1 MGRRSK
7 KKAAY
12 RSAAQQAAGRPA
24 NPVPLW
30 RSSAWKLG
38 VAGIGMLLVGDLI
51 ALLVLSSSS
60 EELSKET
67 GKVAPGFELRT
78 IGGERFTLAEQR
90 GSVVVLEF
98 LEPGCPSCTVDVA
111 GLSEIAAGGEVGAAV
126 LIADVGGLG
135 PGSLRDYY
143 HGQLGASA
151 RAQDRPGLRLQ
162 GRPGVRGH
170 RAGRDGGH
178 RPRGPGELEGDLEWR
193 PGEHPRADRG
203 GRRVSEAA
211 IFAFGAGVVATV
223 NPCGFAMLPSFLA
236 FYLGD
241 GEGAAAE
248 RGLLARWGGGF
259 AVGLVLSAA
268 FASVFVV
275 AGVVVSIG
283 IRELLDVVPWV
294 AAAIGAILLA
304 LGVAMLAGRHV
315 GLTAAD
321 RVRVDRGAS
330 HGYRRVALFGIGYAL
345 ASLSCTL
352 AVFLIVAGQASTVG
366 DPLGM
371 AAVFAAFAAGAAT
384 VLVAV
389 CLSAALARGALVRA
403 LRRALPL
410 ANRLAGGYWPLPAS
424 TCWSTGCHC
433 CSTRAR
439 PGLSSSRSAI
449 GSRPRS
455 RASSPST
462 PRCSSSPSRLC
473 RRWVS
478 RCGPWPGA
486 SLSQ

>member
-1 MGRRSK
+1 M
-7 KKAAY
+7 
-12 RSAAQQAAGRPA
+12 
-24 NPVPLW
+24 
-30 RSSAWKLG
+30 
-38 VAGIGMLLVGDLI
+38 
-51 ALLVLSSSS
+51 
-60 EELSKET
+60 
-67 GKVAPGFELRT
+67 
-78 IGGERFTLAEQR
+78 
-90 GSVVVLEF
+90 
-98 LEPGCPSCTVDVA
+98 
-111 GLSEIAAGGEVGAAV
+111 
-126 LIADVGGLG
+126 
-135 PGSLRDYY
+135 
-143 HGQLGASA
+143 
-151 RAQDRPGLRLQ
+151 
-162 GRPGVRGH
+162 
-170 RAGRDGGH
+170 
-178 RPRGPGELEGDLEWR
+178 
-193 PGEHPRADRG
+193 
-203 GRRVSEAA
+203 SEAA

-248 RGLLARWGGGF
+248 RGLLARASGGF

-294 AAAIGAILLA
+294 AAGIGAILLA

-315 GLTAAD
+315 GLTAAG

-352 AVFLIVAGQASTVG
+352 AVFLIVAGQASTVD

-410 ANRLAGGYWPLPAS
+410 ANRLAGGLLALTGVYLLVYWLPLLLDEG
-424 TCWSTGCHC
+424 STGTELVPVSDRI
-433 CSTRAR
+433 STALA
-439 PGLSSSRSAI
+439 GFFAEHTALLVVAFAALSALGFALWALAGRQLEPVMNDKN
-449 GSRPRS
+449 GRN
-455 RASSPST
+455 
-462 PRCSSSPSRLC
+462 
-473 RRWVS
+473 RR
-478 RCGPWPGA
+478 
-486 SLSQ
+486 